1 MPTDTDVAPGYMDMS
16 WDELVAKY
24 GQQRASE
31 LNPTAD
37 PRYQELVKKYGASN
51 AAVDYAQQVLDPET
65 EQPEGELGKI
75 LDTESAIWA
84 NPAPQD
90 TPVNSQ
96 IQSFIGGNIT
106 NPLEHTAEN
115 VGHAVGLGGPS
126 TPAPAKKKTTT
137 EAPTEST
144 AITPNT
150 AIESLFN
157 DLAGQYG
164 AEMKA
169 MQPYI
174 SGQNVGTGVA
184 AAQAIGQ
191 GIGGAAVQGMAPA
204 NEQMFQHDAAAVG
217 AAESAGAKGIQGA
230 LKDEGTALG
239 TYLGA
244 APYLGLLQALT
255 SEAQYQTE
263 TAAST
268 GLQSPALTKQKLPPG
283 LEAAYQAV
291 GQAGLGGGT
300 TVPGTTKTAATT
312 NAQSSP
318 SSDNGDSPDSSG

>member
-1 MPTDTDVAPGYMDMS
+1 MPTDTVAPGYMDMS

-24 GQQRASE
+24 GKERASE
-31 LNPTAD
+31 LNPIAD
-37 PRYQELVKKYGASN
+37 PRYQELVKKYGAKN
-51 AAVDYAQQVLDPET
+51 AAAAYAQQVLDPET

-90 TPVNSQ
+90 TPVESQ
-96 IQSFIGGNIT
+96 IQNFVGGLASPIESAGKT
-106 NPLEHTAEN
+106 I
-115 VGHAVGLGGPS
+115 GHAVGLGGPS
-126 TPAPAKKKTTT
+126 TPAPAKKKTTG
-137 EAPTEST
+137 APTEST
-144 AITPNT
+144 AITPNS
-150 AIESLFN
+150 AIESLFS

-204 NEQMFQHDAAAVG
+204 NEQMFQQDAAAVG

-268 GLQSPALTKQKLPPG
+268 GLQSPALTQQKLPPG

-300 TVPGTTKTAATT
+300 TVPGTTKTAAATV
-312 NAQSSP
+312 AQSTP
-318 SSDNGDSPDSSG
+318 STNTADTAASNG